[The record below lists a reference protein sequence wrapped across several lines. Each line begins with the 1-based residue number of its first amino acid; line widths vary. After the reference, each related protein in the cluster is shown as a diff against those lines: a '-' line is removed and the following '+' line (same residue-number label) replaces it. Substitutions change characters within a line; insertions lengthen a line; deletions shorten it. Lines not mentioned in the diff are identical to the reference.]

1 MPLRSYYHRHSR
13 SIFWELQVRRCKWNF
28 KSLSIINIFRSHQD
42 IVPFGN
48 NVVFRYLFGW
58 LMPIKVSFLKLT
70 QTETVKQLYEKTQI
84 IQDLLVPI
92 SKMAE
97 TIREFDKL
105 LNVYPMWLCPF
116 RLWNDP
122 GLVHPADGKE
132 VEMYV
137 DIGVYGTVK
146 VKRGQYQAE
155 RTTRQIEDFVTK
167 ANGFQMLYD
176 GSFRTYDEFRQ
187 MFDHSLYDQMRQK
200 YKCTEAFPEVYGK
213 ITRAARE

>member
-1 MPLRSYYHRHSR
+1 MKMN
-13 SIFWELQVRRCKWNF
+13 IEFDAMFNF
-28 KSLSIINIFRSHQD
+28 LFDFFQD

-48 NVVFRYLFGW
+48 HVLFRDLFGW

-84 IQDLLVPI
+84 IQDLLVPV
-92 SKMAE
+92 SKMAD

-116 RLWNDP
+116 RLCNDP
-122 GLVHPADGKE
+122 GMVHPAEGKD

-146 VKRGQYQAE
+146 VKRGQYEAK
-155 RTTRQIEDFVTK
+155 RTLREIEDFVAK

-176 GSFRTYDEFRQ
+176 GSFRTYEEFRQ
-187 MFDHSLYDQMRQK
+187 MFDHSLYDRMRQK
-200 YKCTEAFPEVYGK
+200 YKCTEGFPEVYEK
-213 ITRAARE
+213 ITRAARD